1 MQVAKTFANSVY
13 KTVYSSP
20 GTRACMEMRL
30 IRCVCITIILWFIHL
45 CRLTGYNA
53 DSESTE
59 DQGICFEMTS
69 QVKLLCL
76 KNSFGGIQI

>member
-13 KTVYSSP
+13 KTLYSSP
-20 GTRACMEMRL
+20 CTRASMEMRL
-30 IRCVCITIILWFIHL
+30 IRDVQYNDTFWFIHL

-59 DQGICFEMTS
+59 DQGICFKMTS
-69 QVKLLCL
+69 QVKLSCCH
-76 KNSFGGIQI
+76 